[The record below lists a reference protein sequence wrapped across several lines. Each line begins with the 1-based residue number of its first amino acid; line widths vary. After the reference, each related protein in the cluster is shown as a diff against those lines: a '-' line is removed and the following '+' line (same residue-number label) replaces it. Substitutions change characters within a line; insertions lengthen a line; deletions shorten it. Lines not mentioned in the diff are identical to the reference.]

1 MLVSL
6 SLRSVS
12 DSVNEYSSSSS
23 SSSTIL
29 FAGRVVVP
37 FTPVRCS
44 RKVNALNSGRRVNVV
59 VRLHT
64 TTDRIRM
71 HKNRLRIS
79 DATAADNGVYD
90 CRAENVAAAINSTNS
105 FLLSVSGNY
114 TSEVFTVLR
123 TYTR

>member
-1 MLVSL
+1 
-6 SLRSVS
+6 
-12 DSVNEYSSSSS
+12 
-23 SSSTIL
+23 
-29 FAGRVVVP
+29 
-37 FTPVRCS
+37 
-44 RKVNALNSGRRVNVV
+44 
-59 VRLHT
+59 
-64 TTDRIRM
+64 M

-105 FLLSVSGNY
+105 FLLSISGNY